1 MDLLLQCALN
11 FERLI
16 PYQYHMII
24 GRKGKT
30 LDFTV
35 SFDKADFHHLAG
47 LHKLR
52 DNVRFQTGKRSDI
65 MQEILEGRLT
75 LSTAM
80 QSAFFH
86 EMEPRLSPLVELER
100 FLDNNEI
107 IFRYNSK
114 ANIFSAIKADYLLQN
129 DLNNMPIYL
138 FLTQRSG
145 ENTLGC
151 RTFFPKSEKDYAQG
165 QPRYTLLKKEKICLT
180 NSETIIQYDRL
191 TPKTNIE
198 KMEH

>member
-1 MDLLLQCALN
+1 MDLLLRCALN

-16 PYQYHMII
+16 PYQYHIII

-65 MQEILEGRLT
+65 MQEILEEHLT

-80 QSAFFH
+80 QSAFYH
-86 EMEPRLSPLVELER
+86 EMEPRLSPLAELEH
-100 FLDNNEI
+100 FLDSNEI

-114 ANIFSAIKADYLLQN
+114 INTFSNIRADYLLQN
-129 DLNNMPIYL
+129 NFDDTPVYL
-138 FLTQRSG
+138 FLSQRSR
-145 ENTLGC
+145 EDTLGC
-151 RTFFPKSEKDYAQG
+151 RTFFPKAEKDYTQG
-165 QPRYTLLKKEKICLT
+165 QPRYTLLKKEKLCLST
-180 NSETIIQYDRL
+180 GKTVIQYDRL
-191 TPKTNIE
+191 TPKTKN
-198 KMEH
+198 